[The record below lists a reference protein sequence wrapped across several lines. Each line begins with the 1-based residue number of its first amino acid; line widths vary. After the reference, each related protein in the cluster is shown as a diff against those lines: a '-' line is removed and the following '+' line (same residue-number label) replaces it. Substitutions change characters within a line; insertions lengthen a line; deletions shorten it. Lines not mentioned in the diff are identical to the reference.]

1 MFRSAWVA
9 VAAVVFFTSVGVCQN
24 QGHFDGSFNGAV
36 VFTRSSTANGIQQS
50 ATIGANYFGT
60 FRFRF
65 KPKSKNSLIFNYGYM
80 KNSQIYQTNFDYHQ
94 LDTIHEY
101 TGAYVRNFYE
111 RGKFQPFFL
120 VGAGALGFYP
130 RSTWVFFANLQP
142 NNIPNRQ
149 QINVNPQS
157 QTEAALLYGGGVDYK
172 LPWKFALRLQYRGLY
187 YNNPN
192 FKVNTLNGGA
202 ISFVAGNR
210 GHMAEPSVGLVF
222 RF

>member
-1 MFRSAWVA
+1 MVRSACVA
-9 VAAVVFFTSVGVCQN
+9 ITAVLLFTSLGVCQN

-65 KPKSKNSLIFNYGYM
+65 KTKSKNSLIFNYGYM
-80 KNSQIYQTNFDYHQ
+80 KNSQIYQTTFDYHQ

-101 TGAYVRNFYE
+101 TGAYVRNFHE
-111 RGKFQPFFL
+111 TGKFQPFFL
-120 VGAGALGFYP
+120 VGAGMLRFNP
-130 RSTWVFFANLQP
+130 RSTWAYFPDLP
-142 NNIPNRQ
+142 NNIPNRL
-149 QINVNPQS
+149 QINVNAQS
-157 QTEAALLYGGGVDYK
+157 QNEATLLYGGGVDYK
-172 LPWKFALRLQYRGLY
+172 LPYNFAFRLQYRGLY

-192 FKVNTLNGGA
+192 FKVNNLNGSA

-210 GHMAEPSVGLVF
+210 AHMAEPSIGLVF

>member
-1 MFRSAWVA
+1 M
-9 VAAVVFFTSVGVCQN
+9 
-24 QGHFDGSFNGAV
+24 
-36 VFTRSSTANGIQQS
+36 
-50 ATIGANYFGT
+50 
-60 FRFRF
+60 
-65 KPKSKNSLIFNYGYM
+65 
-80 KNSQIYQTNFDYHQ
+80 
-94 LDTIHEY
+94 
-101 TGAYVRNFYE
+101 
-111 RGKFQPFFL
+111 
-120 VGAGALGFYP
+120 
-130 RSTWVFFANLQP
+130 FFANLQP

>member
-120 VGAGALGFYP
+120 VGAGALGFDP
-130 RSTWVFFANLQP
+130 AAHGCFSRICSPTISRIVSRS
-142 NNIPNRQ
+142 
-149 QINVNPQS
+149 
-157 QTEAALLYGGGVDYK
+157 
-172 LPWKFALRLQYRGLY
+172 
-187 YNNPN
+187 
-192 FKVNTLNGGA
+192 
-202 ISFVAGNR
+202 
-210 GHMAEPSVGLVF
+210 M
-222 RF
+222 